1 MIKKKIEN
9 YLSRIFKGSS
19 ENLKF
24 QNGCAQLNSLRHLYK
39 NITKLNQVELKIFS
53 QNGEDGIIDYLIF
66 QLNIEKPKFL
76 EIGVGD
82 YTESNT
88 RFFYERTSSQGT
100 IIDCI
105 KDFKNEVLRKNNIWK
120 GDLKIIDK
128 KINSENI
135 LEVIKI
141 KDIFNNLDIFSI
153 DIDGIDYWI
162 IKELPKNF
170 SKIAIIEY
178 NSVFGNEKSFSVPN
192 LQNFNRSNYHYSN
205 LCFGMSLKAA
215 IEIMEKKNFYFIG
228 VNLMRNNAFFIS
240 KEFQKNDYF
249 KNLEIDKLE
258 QIKEANFR
266 ESRDKNGKL
275 NYLSGMEKLKEILKC
290 EVVDLSDQSLPKVR
304 IKDLLEL
311 K

>member
-1 MIKKKIEN
+1 MIKKKIEK
-9 YLSRIFKGSS
+9 YLGKIFKGSS

-24 QNGCAQLNSLRHLYK
+24 QNGCAQLNSLRNLYK
-39 NITKLNQVELKIFS
+39 DITKLNQVELKIFS

-82 YTESNT
+82 YSESNT
-88 RFFYERTSSQGT
+88 RFFYERTSSKGA

-105 KDFKNEVLRKNNIWK
+105 KNFKNEVLRKNKIWK
-120 GDLKIIDK
+120 GDLEIIDK

-135 LEVIKI
+135 LEVLKI
-141 KDIFNNLDIFSI
+141 KNVFENLDIFSI

-192 LQNFNRSNYHYSN
+192 VQNFNRSDYHYSN

-215 IEIMEKKNFYFIG
+215 VEIMEEKNFYFVG

-249 KNLEIDKLE
+249 KNLKIDKLE
-258 QIKEANFR
+258 QINEANFR
-266 ESRDKNGKL
+266 ESRDKNGTL
-275 NYLSGMEKLKEILKC
+275 NYLSGKEKIKEISEC
-290 EVVDLSDQSLPKVR
+290 EVVDLSDPSFPKVKIR
-304 IKDLLEL
+304 DLLEL
-311 K
+311 I